1 MNDGH
6 LFDTDVLIDAGRGV
20 EDAVDALERASSKGP
35 LAISVVTQMELIVG
49 CRNKR
54 ELATLNDFLHR
65 FVILP
70 LRSSISREACSLLY
84 TFRLSHGLLIPDA
97 LRCYS
102 HCKRNAIHLE
112 ESA

>member
-20 EDAVDALERASSKGP
+20 EDAVDALEIASSKGP
-35 LAISVVTQMELIVG
+35 LAISIVTQMEMIVG

-54 ELATLNDFLHR
+54 ELDTLDDFLHR

-70 LRSSISREACSLLY
+70 LRSAVVG
-84 TFRLSHGLLIPDA
+84 RLCVG
-97 LRCYS
+97 RWQ
-102 HCKRNAIHLE
+102 
-112 ESA
+112 SAK